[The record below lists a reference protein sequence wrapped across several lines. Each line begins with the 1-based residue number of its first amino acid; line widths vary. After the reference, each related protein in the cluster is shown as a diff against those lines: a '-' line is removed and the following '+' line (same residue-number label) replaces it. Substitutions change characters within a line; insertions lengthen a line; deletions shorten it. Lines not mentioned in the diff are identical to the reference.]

1 MSTSQLRRQCSRCLV
16 VVKIS
21 CPVSCTTVATS
32 PRHHPL
38 LCPRTD
44 NLRMLLTLMSSAA
57 VAHGDVAATSTSETT
72 APLPL
77 VVKLPVLDRSG
88 RAVTRQRRNTGK
100 RRSSSACVQELGI
113 CSIRNIRPRPASTFH
128 LDLIHFRRIWSKDT
142 GNNTI
147 VSTSE
152 PPALLTTTSCSQPSP
167 YSARAHLIIS
177 NRSKSAG
184 NLMDRA
190 RI

>member
-1 MSTSQLRRQCSRCLV
+1 MSTSQLRRRCSLCLV

-21 CPVSCTTVATS
+21 SPVSYTTVATS
-32 PRHHPL
+32 PRHPRL
-38 LCPRTD
+38 LCPRMD
-44 NLRMLLTLMSSAA
+44 NLHTLLTLMSSAA

-72 APLPL
+72 ALLPL
-77 VVKLPVLDRSG
+77 VVKLPVLDRLG
-88 RAVTRQRRNTGK
+88 RVVTRRRRNTGK
-100 RRSSSACVQELGI
+100 KRSSSACVQELGI

-128 LDLIHFRRIWSKDT
+128 LDLIHFWRIWSKEI

-147 VSTSE
+147 VSASE
-152 PPALLTTTSCSQPSP
+152 PPASPTTTHRSQRSP

-184 NLMDRA
+184 NLMDPA
-190 RI
+190 KI